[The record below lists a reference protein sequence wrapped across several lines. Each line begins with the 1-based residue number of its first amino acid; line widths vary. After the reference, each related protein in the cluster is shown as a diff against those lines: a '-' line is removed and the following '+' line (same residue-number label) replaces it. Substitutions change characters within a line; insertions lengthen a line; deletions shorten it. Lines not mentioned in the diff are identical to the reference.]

1 MTKGALVIGGSVAGV
16 QAALDLA
23 NSGIDVHL
31 VEKGRSLEV
40 ERGVDVS
47 GLPDEAV
54 RFLLTPKLLSAASHP
69 HVRLYT
75 GTEVTAIHGE
85 RGDFQIKMHQK
96 PRYVDTQRCMA
107 CNRCSEVC
115 TVDIPGAAGSGW
127 AAHKAIHPPAPHL
140 RSVPSAYTIE
150 KKGIAPC
157 RLACPGGINIQGY
170 LALISRGRFAESLAL
185 IREAVPIPG
194 VLGRVCTRPCE
205 GVCNRATVD
214 EPVAICSLKR
224 FVADEETAS
233 GEQSALGF
241 APVTGKPHVAIIG
254 SGPAGLTAAWE
265 LAQLGH
271 GSTIFEA
278 LPVAGGML
286 AAGIPEFRLPREGL
300 KAEIDRILDKISE
313 HGLKSLTPEE
323 ERILDE
329 ASHRRDRD

>member
-69 HVRLYT
+69 HVHLYT

-140 RSVPSAYTIE
+140 R
-150 KKGIAPC
+150 
-157 RLACPGGINIQGY
+157 
-170 LALISRGRFAESLAL
+170 
-185 IREAVPIPG
+185 
-194 VLGRVCTRPCE
+194 
-205 GVCNRATVD
+205 
-214 EPVAICSLKR
+214 
-224 FVADEETAS
+224 
-233 GEQSALGF
+233 
-241 APVTGKPHVAIIG
+241 
-254 SGPAGLTAAWE
+254 
-265 LAQLGH
+265 
-271 GSTIFEA
+271 
-278 LPVAGGML
+278 
-286 AAGIPEFRLPREGL
+286 
-300 KAEIDRILDKISE
+300 
-313 HGLKSLTPEE
+313 
-323 ERILDE
+323 
-329 ASHRRDRD
+329 